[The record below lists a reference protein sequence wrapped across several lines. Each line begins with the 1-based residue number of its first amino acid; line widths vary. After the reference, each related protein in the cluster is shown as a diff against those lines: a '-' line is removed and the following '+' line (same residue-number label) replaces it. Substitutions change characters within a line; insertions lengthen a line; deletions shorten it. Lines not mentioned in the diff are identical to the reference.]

1 LLVYYDPRQGFCAAG
16 NGIHLESA
24 KAAPPYPFQTPGLP
38 LEERVRDLVGRL
50 TLEEKISLLPQDQ
63 AAVPRLGIRAFKTG
77 TEVLHGVA
85 WLGEATVFPQAIGLG
100 STWNPGL
107 AQKIGEAV
115 GDEMRGFAF
124 RNPQRNGLNVWS
136 PVVDLLRDPRAGRN
150 EEGVSEDPLLTAKMS
165 VAYSTGLRGDHPF
178 YLKTAPTL
186 KHFFAYNNEDA
197 RDTTDCSIDPRNLRE
212 YYWRAFQ
219 GAIAAGTALGV
230 MTSYNLVNGRPNTLS
245 PHLADAVRTW
255 NGQTLF
261 IVGDACGPSLV
272 VDKQKY
278 YESHFESHAAA
289 LRAGLDSFTEQKD
302 TKDATV
308 GYVREALQ
316 RGLCAEEDLDRA
328 VSHIFSI
335 RIRLGEFDPENP
347 YAGITDSAILTPEH
361 AALAREAARQQMVL
375 LKNDANV
382 LPLEAARIKRL
393 AVIGRRADEVL
404 IDHYSGKLPYVRTPL
419 AALREKLAGKVQV
432 DYAADGGSEAA
443 CDLAR
448 AADAVIV
455 FAGNHPT
462 CNAGWAQCS
471 EPTEGKEAVDRK
483 SIHLPDEE
491 WIRRVFAANPRTVLV
506 LISSF
511 PYAIVWSK
519 ENLPAILWSSH
530 AGQELGDAMAD
541 TLFGDS
547 APAGR
552 LTQTW
557 YRSLDALPPI
567 TDYDIIRGK
576 RTYLYFDG
584 EPLFPFG
591 HGLTY
596 APFRYGNLKLEPDC
610 ISASGTVSVSCDV
623 TNAGSRASDEVVQLY
638 AHARVS
644 RVQRPLKELKAFE
657 RITLAPGETRV
668 VRFALPASG
677 LAFWDVTREK
687 WAVESGIYDLMIGR
701 SSADLPLRTSIAVD
715 GETIPARDLARPT
728 RAENYDEYRGV
739 RLADESKIRG
749 NAAGAPDGGGWIAFC
764 GASFPKA
771 AARFHARVSNDGNKS
786 VDLEIRFDRPDGPL
800 AGRISVPPTKD
811 RYDYAEVETPVS
823 GAAGV
828 HDVYLMFRG
837 KMRISTF
844 QFTN

>member
-1 LLVYYDPRQGFCAAG
+1 M
-16 NGIHLESA
+16 ESA

-38 LEERVRDLVGRL
+38 LDDRVRDLVARL
-50 TLEEKISLLPQDQ
+50 TIEEKLAMLSQDL

-107 AQKIGEAV
+107 MRRIGDAV

-124 RNPQRNGLNVWS
+124 RNPERHGLNVWS

-165 VAYSTGLRGDHPF
+165 TAYSAGLRGEHPF

-186 KHFFAYNNEDA
+186 KHFFAYNNEDT
-197 RDTTDCSIDPRNLRE
+197 RETTDCSIDPRNLHE

-219 GAIAAGTALGV
+219 GAIAAGSALGV

-245 PHLADAVRTW
+245 PHLAESVRTW
-255 NGQTLF
+255 NDQALM
-261 IVGDACGPSLV
+261 IVGDARGPSLI

-278 YESHFESHAAA
+278 YESHVESHAAA
-289 LRAGLDSFTEQKD
+289 LRAGLDSFTEMKE
-302 TKDATV
+302 TRAFTS
-308 GYVREALQ
+308 GYIREGLQ
-316 RGLCAEEDLDRA
+316 RGLCTEEDLDRA
-328 VSHIFSI
+328 VAHIFSI

-347 YAGITDSAILTPEH
+347 YAGITDSVILSPEH
-361 AALAREAARQQMVL
+361 TALAREAARQQMVL
-375 LKNDANV
+375 IKNEGDA
-382 LPLEAARIKRL
+382 LPLDVSRIKNL

-404 IDHYSGKLPYVRTPL
+404 VDHYSGKLPYVRTPL
-419 AALREKLAGKVQV
+419 AAIREKLGERAAVH
-432 DYAADGGSEAA
+432 YAADGGSEAA

-448 AADAVIV
+448 AADTVIV

-462 CNAGWAQCS
+462 CNAGWAQCP

-483 SIHLPDEE
+483 AIHLPDEE
-491 WIRRVFAANPRTVLV
+491 WIRQVYAANPRSILV

-511 PYAIVWSK
+511 PYAIVWSQ
-519 ENLPAILWSSH
+519 EHVPAILWSSH
-530 AGQELGDAMAD
+530 AGQELGDALAD

-547 APAGR
+547 DPAGR

-557 YRSLDALPPI
+557 YRSLDGLPPI

-576 RTYLYFDG
+576 RTYQYYEG

-596 APFRYGNLKLEPDC
+596 TTFRYGNLKLGADRV
-610 ISASGTVSVSCDV
+610 SAAGSVSVSCEV
-623 TNAGSRASDEVVQLY
+623 TNTGARAGEEVVQLY
-638 AHARVS
+638 AHARRS
-644 RVQRPLKELKAFE
+644 RVKRPRKQLMDFE
-657 RITLAPGETRV
+657 RIRLAPGETRT
-668 VRFALPASG
+668 VRFTLPAAG

-687 WAVESGIYDLMIGR
+687 WTVESGLYDLMIGR
-701 SSADLPLRTSIAVD
+701 SSADLPLQTSLKVD
-715 GETIPARDLARPT
+715 GETIPHRDLTRPT

-749 NAAGAPDGGGWIAFC
+749 NVVGAPEEGGWIAFC
-764 GASFPKA
+764 GSVFPKG
-771 AARFHARVSNDGNKS
+771 AARFHARVSNDGKQPA
-786 VDLEIRFDRPDGPL
+786 DLEIRFDRPDGPV
-800 AGRISVPPTKD
+800 AGRVSVPPTKD
-811 RYDYAEVETPVS
+811 RYDYAEVEAPVS
-823 GAAGV
+823 GAAGL
-828 HDVYLMFRG
+828 HDVYLVFRG
-837 KMRISTF
+837 RMRISAF
-844 QFTN
+844 QFQD